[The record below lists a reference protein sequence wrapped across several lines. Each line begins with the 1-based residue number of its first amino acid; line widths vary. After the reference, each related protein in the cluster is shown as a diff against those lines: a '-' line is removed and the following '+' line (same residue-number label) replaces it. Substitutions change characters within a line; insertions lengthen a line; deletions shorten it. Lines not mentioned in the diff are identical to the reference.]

1 MSAENSGSRSRSGGG
16 NAIALAIRNRALA
29 ATAFWLCRFV
39 QRICIS
45 RFGRVVAY
53 YTVGRQCG
61 ICTRRAFLGAY
72 TRPFFTPALL
82 GTIAAKWMPMRS
94 SIIRATCGIGI
105 APSSRFSRLQSAWRR
120 RVQSFC
126 SGTHRQNC
134 IVPPNNSMERTA
146 VGRLSKIECHGSAV
160 SHLSRSHY

>member
-1 MSAENSGSRSRSGGG
+1 MQRMSLPPW
-16 NAIALAIRNRALA
+16 LAIRSGFVRPAGFFHVL
-29 ATAFWLCRFV
+29 LCLYGS
-39 QRICIS
+39 CADL
-45 RFGRVVAY
+45 G
-53 YTVGRQCG
+53 VGRQCG
-61 ICTRRAFLGAY
+61 ICTRRAFLGTY

-94 SIIRATCGIGI
+94 SVIRATCGIGI

-146 VGRLSKIECHGSAV
+146 VKRLSRIGHRWSAV
-160 SHLSRSHY
+160 SHLSR